1 MEVAMKVSR
10 EQAAENRER
19 VVENAT
25 RLFKERG
32 YNGIGVAELMRSAGL
47 THGGFYGNFG
57 SKEALMQEAVD
68 RSFGNTLKAW
78 DKVDES
84 KPAEALESIASSYL
98 STAHRDNPGYGC
110 LLSALGPEV
119 ARMAPEIRAKVT
131 NGVSRQI
138 EKLSHVMVGDAPE
151 ERRQAAI
158 VVFASMVGAL
168 IMSRAVDDPALS
180 EEFLD
185 AVHDSISAAE

>member
-1 MEVAMKVSR
+1 MKVSR

-19 VVENAT
+19 VVENAA

-68 RSFGNTLKAW
+68 RSFGHTLKSW
-78 DKVDES
+78 DKVDENN
-84 KPAEALESIASSYL
+84 PAQALESIASSYL

-131 NGVSRQI
+131 AGVSRQI
-138 EKLSHVMVGDAPE
+138 EKLSHVMVPGTPE
-151 ERRQAAI
+151 DQRQAAI

-180 EEFLD
+180 EEFLN